1 MFIPVMTQHY
11 AMLQQNLLYTGH
23 QRTRTDE
30 SSARLPP
37 DPTALVLI
45 ARREDDVPTI
55 GTRKEY
61 HSRRTNSVCATK
73 AEGLTPSYLA
83 LPASARGGAAV
94 HRRGPYSVVARAA
107 ILNSL
112 PPPFRCTKARLP

>member
-1 MFIPVMTQHY
+1 MHRPRPAGRRREEYPAVFIPVMTQHY
-11 AMLQQNLLYTGH
+11 VMRQQNLLYTGH
-23 QRTRTDE
+23 QRSRTDE

-37 DPTALVLI
+37 DATALVLI
-45 ARREDDVPTI
+45 AQRKDDVPTI

-94 HRRGPYSVVARAA
+94 HRGGSVAVD
-107 ILNSL
+107 
-112 PPPFRCTKARLP
+112 P

>member
-11 AMLQQNLLYTGH
+11 AMLQQNLLYTGLTRGVE
-23 QRTRTDE
+23 RTKAALVCLQTR
-30 SSARLPP
+30 RL
-37 DPTALVLI
+37 LVLI
-45 ARREDDVPTI
+45 AQREDELPT

-94 HRRGPYSVVARAA
+94 HRGGSVAVD
-107 ILNSL
+107 
-112 PPPFRCTKARLP
+112 P